1 MALLTIRMVLKET
14 YTMLNRFLNRF
25 SMYKVVSFAL
35 TILFIISL
43 VLSLFGVLAY
53 SLLAMLASAA
63 VLFVAVYATSL
74 LFGLLFGVRIHA
86 ESSFITAMI
95 LFFVFTP
102 TLELT
107 GLAGLLI
114 TGMIAAASKFVV
126 VFRGRHI
133 FNAAAL
139 AIFVA
144 GLTGLVYASWWV
156 GTPVLVPAVFLLGF
170 AVLLKTRRIPSSG
183 TFLGLA
189 SVLVVALLVIEG
201 ATFGESLVLWLS
213 WPILFFSSF
222 MLTEPLTLPGKRWQ
236 QVSEAVVVAFLFAI
250 PLHLGDFTTT
260 PALALLVGNLIAFGF
275 SRHRS
280 LQLTFVEQKQLTP
293 TSYEFVFI
301 PSRPLTHQPGQYVE
315 IQVPH
320 KGADLRGIRRSFS
333 VTSAPGEKTLR
344 LGIKFYEPSSSL
356 KTALQNL
363 KKGDSMPT
371 TGISGDFTLPKDLTA
386 PLLYIAGGIGITPF
400 ISHLQHL
407 LRTDQMRD
415 IVLLYSVANID
426 ELAYKDILV
435 ASGVKVFVI
444 TKSDAPVQLPGDW
457 AHINAP
463 FITQDILNQNV
474 PDVATR
480 TVFISGPPPM
490 IDGTKR
496 HLAAL
501 KAPRV
506 KTDYFTGY

>member
-1 MALLTIRMVLKET
+1 
-14 YTMLNRFLNRF
+14 MLNHLLNRF

-35 TILFIISL
+35 TILFVIAL
-43 VLSLFGVLAY
+43 ALSLLGVLAY
-53 SLLAMLASAA
+53 SPFAMLASAA
-63 VLFVAVYATSL
+63 VLFIAVYLTSL
-74 LFGLLFGVRIHA
+74 LFGLMFGVRIHS

-95 LFFVFTP
+95 LFFIFTP
-102 TLELT
+102 TLEIT
-107 GLAGLLI
+107 GLAALLV
-114 TGMIAAASKFVV
+114 TGMIAGASKFVL

-139 AIFVA
+139 ATFVVGVA
-144 GLTGLVYASWWV
+144 GLAYASWWV

-170 AVLLKTRRIPSSG
+170 AVLQKTRRIPSSG

-189 SVLVVALLVIEG
+189 SVLVIVLLLTEG
-201 ATFGESLVLWLS
+201 ATIGESLVLWLS

-236 QVSEAVVVAFLFAI
+236 QILEAVVVAGLFAI

-275 SRHRS
+275 ARHRS
-280 LQLTFVEQKQLTP
+280 LQLTFLEQKQLTP
-293 TSYEFVFI
+293 TSYEFVFA
-301 PSRPLTHQPGQYVE
+301 PSRPLIHQPGQYVE

-320 KGADLRGIRRSFS
+320 KRADFRGIRRSFS
-333 VTSAPGEKTLR
+333 ITSAPGEATLR

-363 KKGDSMPT
+363 KKGDVLPT
-371 TGISGDFTLPKDLTA
+371 TGISGDFTLPKDQTI

-400 ISHLQHL
+400 ISHLLHL
-407 LRTDQMRD
+407 QRTKQTRD
-415 IVLLYSVANID
+415 VALLYSVANIG
-426 ELAYKDILV
+426 EIAYKDILV
-435 ASGVKVFVI
+435 ASGIKVFVV
-444 TKSDAPVQLPGDW
+444 TKSDTPANIPKDW
-457 AHINAP
+457 THINTS
-463 FITQDILNQNV
+463 FITQDILSENV
-474 PDVATR
+474 PDIASR

-490 IDGTKR
+490 IDGTKK

-501 KAPRV
+501 KATHV
-506 KTDYFTGY
+506 KTDYFIGY